1 MPASKTT
8 IRVSSWNVAAINDN
22 PFEYYVTIDSSANG
36 NTNVKQKNYERT
48 MEQIDEKL
56 INADRHAIKVKDIVS
71 REMLLDAKREI
82 LKTLDWTESE
92 CDLAIEFFTQHF
104 AERKIL
110 SDFLLDADIGAK
122 RLCSMPD
129 RLTTKVSSEK
139 CRPCVTTSYSDVAV
153 LSDDS
158 KWWQE
163 WLRYV
168 FDEKGGV
175 AKRLKFLDN
184 KKYPAITDEEVKIS
198 RPLQVFCL
206 AAFDKSLIR
215 LIGEVDANWAETKK
229 ILVDALVERK
239 VTATID
245 ILERVARE
253 GREVICLQEVSE
265 QMRDGIAKSA
275 VLTEKFD
282 CLYGPDFDTTRNQ
295 NSIVLASKIFFESG
309 VWEVVSVDKSK
320 LPAGLASGDLCVV
333 REVSLDDNNTGRKPF
348 VIASFH
354 GDTNGLQTINVIK
367 AVNSECG
374 GPNSTLIFALDANCH
389 RDDNKGKRLSIETMF
404 ASLASE
410 NLENCWGTEH
420 SLCPTT
426 TCNARSF
433 LQPQLNKAV
442 FHKDK
447 LTSALVDRHP
457 KDHVFVSSGT
467 FAVNSERSSRV
478 NDVSD
483 ETVFRWVDDMP
494 FPTLSFPSDHAL
506 VTFELE
512 CM

>member
-1 MPASKTT
+1 
-8 IRVSSWNVAAINDN
+8 
-22 PFEYYVTIDSSANG
+22 
-36 NTNVKQKNYERT
+36 
-48 MEQIDEKL
+48 
-56 INADRHAIKVKDIVS
+56 
-71 REMLLDAKREI
+71 
-82 LKTLDWTESE
+82 
-92 CDLAIEFFTQHF
+92 
-104 AERKIL
+104 
-110 SDFLLDADIGAK
+110 
-122 RLCSMPD
+122 
-129 RLTTKVSSEK
+129 
-139 CRPCVTTSYSDVAV
+139 
-153 LSDDS
+153 
-158 KWWQE
+158 
-163 WLRYV
+163 
-168 FDEKGGV
+168 
-175 AKRLKFLDN
+175 
-184 KKYPAITDEEVKIS
+184 
-198 RPLQVFCL
+198 
-206 AAFDKSLIR
+206 
-215 LIGEVDANWAETKK
+215 
-229 ILVDALVERK
+229 
-239 VTATID
+239 
-245 ILERVARE
+245 
-253 GREVICLQEVSE
+253 
-265 QMRDGIAKSA
+265 MRDGIAKSA

-442 FHKDK
+442 FYKDK

-457 KDHVFVSSGT
+457 KDHVFVSSET
-467 FAVNSERSSRV
+467 FAVNPERSSRV